1 MLTKQEKIKDLE
13 VKINQ
18 AREDYYN
25 GEAKV
30 SDRVFDAWYD
40 ELKSLDPSN
49 LAITKIGAAP
59 SSEWEKVTHKIPMSS
74 LNKVNTPDEL
84 IDWSNRCPK
93 QDYLVMDKLDGL
105 SINAIYDNGR
115 LVQAVTRGSGTIGE
129 NIYANVKNM
138 IGVKRI
144 IEGFTGSLRGE
155 ILLTKSLH
163 AKHFADKA
171 NPRNAASGV
180 SKRLDAVGSQH
191 LTVMFY
197 QVIGD
202 VDFTT
207 EVDQLDWIKSKGLI
221 TPKYTYCKTTK
232 DVIEVWNQYQTSIRS
247 SLDYDIDG
255 LVCRINN
262 IVIQESLG
270 ELSHRPAGSIAFK
283 FDAESRTTTIKNVV
297 WQVGNSGRVTP
308 VAVFDPV
315 VLAGATI
322 SKASLYNYSYVKE
335 LQLDIGAEVLVARN
349 NDVIP
354 SVVEVVNGTGKTL
367 PKPSNC
373 PECNHSLVTEGEY
386 ILCPNIDSCPKQITG
401 RIENW
406 VNQLNL
412 LEWGSTLIGRLVE
425 EGLVK
430 DISDLYKLTADQL
443 SNIDRM
449 GKKSADKCLKILW
462 DNAQISLENFLGG
475 LSIPMVGSSI
485 IKMVISGGYDTLD
498 LIQSATMQQLEDV
511 NGLGPAKAE
520 SLYQGLIKN
529 KELIDK
535 LLLIGVSI
543 KEKPT
548 GKLVGKSFAIT
559 GTLSMKRAEL
569 EKLIEDNGGVV
580 KSSISKDNSF
590 LIIND
595 TASTSSKAVNAKKNG
610 VKLISEK
617 QLLEMI

>member
-1 MLTKQEKIKDLE
+1 
-13 VKINQ
+13 
-18 AREDYYN
+18 
-25 GEAKV
+25 
-30 SDRVFDAWYD
+30 
-40 ELKSLDPSN
+40 
-49 LAITKIGAAP
+49 
-59 SSEWEKVTHKIPMSS
+59 
-74 LNKVNTPDEL
+74 
-84 IDWSNRCPK
+84 
-93 QDYLVMDKLDGL
+93 
-105 SINAIYDNGR
+105 
-115 LVQAVTRGSGTIGE
+115 
-129 NIYANVKNM
+129 
-138 IGVKRI
+138 
-144 IEGFTGSLRGE
+144 
-155 ILLTKSLH
+155 
-163 AKHFADKA
+163 
-171 NPRNAASGV
+171 
-180 SKRLDAVGSQH
+180 
-191 LTVMFY
+191 MFY

-207 EVDQLDWIKSKGLI
+207 EVEQLDWIKSKGLI
-221 TPKYTYCKTTK
+221 TPKYVYCKTAK
-232 DVIEVWNQYQTSIRS
+232 DVIEVWNQYQASIRS

-255 LVCRINN
+255 LVCRIND
-262 IVIQESLG
+262 ITTQESLS
-270 ELSHRPAGSIAFK
+270 EISNRPAGAIAFK

-412 LEWGSTLIGRLVE
+412 LEWGSALIGRLVE
-425 EGLVK
+425 ESLVK
-430 DISDLYKLTADQL
+430 DISDLYKLTVDQL

-485 IKMVISGGYDTLD
+485 IKMVINGGYDTLN

-569 EKLIEDNGGVV
+569 EKLIEDNGGIV
-580 KSSISKDNSF
+580 KSSISKDTSF
-590 LIIND
+590 LVIND